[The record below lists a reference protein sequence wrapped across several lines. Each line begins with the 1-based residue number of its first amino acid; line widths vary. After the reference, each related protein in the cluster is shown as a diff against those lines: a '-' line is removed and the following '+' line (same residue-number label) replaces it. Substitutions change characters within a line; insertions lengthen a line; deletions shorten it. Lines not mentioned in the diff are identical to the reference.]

1 LWVAAVSK
9 SDDGCG
15 GGGGGDR
22 AVCAEREKAG
32 REKRVMQY
40 WWKMRGERVRC
51 GLEEAVRC
59 VYE

>member
-1 LWVAAVSK
+1 MGVV
-9 SDDGCG
+9 
-15 GGGGGDR
+15 
-22 AVCAEREKAG
+22 VVVVVIEQCAQREREKAG

-51 GLEEAVRC
+51 GLEEVVRC